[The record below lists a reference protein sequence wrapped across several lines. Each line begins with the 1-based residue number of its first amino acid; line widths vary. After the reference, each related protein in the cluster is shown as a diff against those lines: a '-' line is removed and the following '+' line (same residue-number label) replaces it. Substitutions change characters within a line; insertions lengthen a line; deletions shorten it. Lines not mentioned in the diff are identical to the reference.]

1 MNWLLE
7 RQTRDKNQIV
17 IGMVMAD
24 GVPIY
29 HHVFTRDT
37 VDPKTFESAVTML
50 KERFH
55 VGKVILIGD
64 LGF

>member
-1 MNWLLE
+1 
-7 RQTRDKNQIV
+7 
-17 IGMVMAD
+17 MAD